1 MDVYRA
7 RWVVPVTAP
16 PVRDGAVAVQNGR
29 IAYVGPALDAPA
41 GDRHE
46 LGDALMLPGLV
57 NTHTHLELTAMRG
70 FLEDLPFAEWIV
82 RLQRAKTT
90 VLTPESMLDAA
101 KLGLAE
107 GLLAGITTYA
117 DTCDSGVALEAM
129 RAMGVRGIM
138 YQEVFGPDPAS
149 CEEAVASLRRKLASY
164 GATVTP
170 LVRVG
175 VSPHAPYT
183 VSDDL
188 FRAVADLAS
197 EMSLPVAVHIAESAE
212 EDAYVREASGPFA
225 DGHRA
230 RGFRVVPRAETPVA
244 LLDRLG
250 VLACRPLL
258 IHCVRTRDSD
268 IAVIAAARC
277 AIAHCPASNAKLGHG
292 IAPLDEW
299 LARGITIGLGS
310 DSMASNNRMH
320 LLEEA
325 RLAILA
331 HRARTPARRAL
342 PASCALELAT
352 IGGARCLG
360 LDREVGSLEAG
371 KAADFAVFSL
381 EELAAIPHADPIATA
396 VFALGGARATTVAV
410 AGNLRVREGRVID
423 ADHRIADRVRATGE
437 ALRASAVSPS
447 RVSG

>member
-1 MDVYRA
+1 MHVYRA

-16 PVRDGAVAVQNGR
+16 PVRDGAVAVEDGR
-29 IAYVGPALDAPA
+29 IAYVGPQARAPA
-41 GDRHE
+41 GETRD
-46 LGDALMLPGLV
+46 LGTALLLPGLV

-82 RLQRAKTT
+82 TLQRAKTT

-101 KLGLAE
+101 QLGVAE

-117 DTCDSGVALEAM
+117 DSCDSGVALEAM
-129 RAMGVRGIM
+129 RVMGVRGIM
-138 YQEVFGPDPAS
+138 YQEVFGPDPAT
-149 CEEAVASLRRKLASY
+149 CEEAVAALRQKLAKHGQAVS
-164 GATVTP
+164 P
-170 LVRVG
+170 LVRLG

-183 VSDDL
+183 VSDEL
-188 FRAVADLAS
+188 FEAVTALAE
-197 EMSLPVAVHIAESAE
+197 EMNVPMAVHIAESAD
-212 EDAYVREASGPFA
+212 EDAYVRDASGAFA
-225 DGHRA
+225 EGHRA
-230 RGFRVVPRAETPVA
+230 RGFRVAPRADTPVA

-250 VLACRPLL
+250 VLARRPLL
-258 IHCVRTRDSD
+258 IHCVRTRESD
-268 IAVIAAARC
+268 IRVIAAAGC

-292 IAPLDEW
+292 IAPLGEW
-299 LARGITIGLGS
+299 IAHGITVGLGS

-325 RLAILA
+325 RLAVLA
-331 HRARTPARRAL
+331 QRVRATAHAPL
-342 PASCALELAT
+342 SASCALELAT

-360 LDREVGSLEAG
+360 LEEEVGSLEVG

-381 EELAAIPHADPIATA
+381 EESAATPHADPIATA

-410 AGNLRVREGRVID
+410 AGNLRVLDGRIVG
-423 ADHRIADRVRATGE
+423 ADDTIAARVRATGE

-447 RVSG
+447 RTTG

>member
-1 MDVYRA
+1 MHVYRA

-16 PVRDGAVAVQNGR
+16 PVRDGAITVEDGR
-29 IAYVGPALDAPA
+29 IAYVGPQRGAPSGEVRDLGAAL
-41 GDRHE
+41 
-46 LGDALMLPGLV
+46 LLPGLV

-90 VLTPESMLDAA
+90 VLTPDSMLDAA
-101 KLGLAE
+101 KLGIAE

-149 CEEAVASLRRKLASY
+149 CDQAVAALRQKLAVHTTALS
-164 GATVTP
+164 P
-170 LVRVG
+170 LVRLG

-183 VSDDL
+183 VSDEL
-188 FRAVADLAS
+188 FEATAALSA
-197 EMSLPVAVHIAESAE
+197 ELTLPMAVHIAESAE
-212 EDAYVREASGPFA
+212 EDTYVCDASGPFA
-225 DGHRA
+225 EGHRA
-230 RGFRVVPRAETPVA
+230 RGFRVVPRADTPVA
-244 LLDRLG
+244 LLARLG
-250 VLACRPLL
+250 VLARRPLL
-258 IHCVRTRDSD
+258 IHCVRTRESD
-268 IAVIAAARC
+268 IRAIAAARC

-299 LARGITIGLGS
+299 LAQGITVGLGS

-331 HRARTPARRAL
+331 HRGRTPVRPALSAARG
-342 PASCALELAT
+342 LELAT
-352 IGGARCLG
+352 IGGARCLD
-360 LDREVGSLEAG
+360 LQDEVGSLEAG
-371 KAADFAVFSL
+371 KAADFAAFSL
-381 EELAAIPHADPIATA
+381 DEFAATPHTDPIASA
-396 VFALGGARATTVAV
+396 VFALGGAHATTVVV
-410 AGNLRVREGRVID
+410 AGNLRVRDGRLID
-423 ADHRIADRVRATGE
+423 ADHRIAARVHATGE
-437 ALRASAVSPS
+437 ALRASAVSPT
-447 RVSG
+447 RTTG

>member
-1 MDVYRA
+1 MHVYRA
-7 RWVVPVTAP
+7 RWVVPITAP
-16 PVRDGAVAVQNGR
+16 PVRDGAIAVEDGR
-29 IAYVGPALDAPA
+29 IAYVGPEAGAPA
-41 GDRHE
+41 GETRQ
-46 LGDALMLPGLV
+46 LGAALLLPGLI

-101 KLGLAE
+101 KLGIAE
-107 GLLAGITTYA
+107 GLLAGITTYG

-129 RAMGVRGIM
+129 RVMGVRGIM
-138 YQEVFGPDPAS
+138 YQEVFGPDPKT
-149 CEEAVASLRRKLASY
+149 CHEAVTALRGKLSALGQALSS
-164 GATVTP
+164 
-170 LVRVG
+170 LVRLG

-183 VSDDL
+183 VSDEL
-188 FRAVADLAS
+188 FQAVAALAD
-197 EMSLPVAVHIAESAE
+197 EMNLPMAVHIAESAE

-230 RGFRVVPRAETPVA
+230 RVFRVAPRADTPVS
-244 LLDRLG
+244 LLERLG
-250 VLACRPLL
+250 VLARRPLL
-258 IHCVRTRDSD
+258 IHCVRTTESD
-268 IAVIAAARC
+268 IRAIAAARC

-299 LARGITIGLGS
+299 IAHGITVGLGS

-325 RLAILA
+325 RLALLA
-331 HRARTPARRAL
+331 HRARTPGRPGL

-360 LDREVGSLEAG
+360 LDDEIGSLEVG

-381 EELAAIPHADPIATA
+381 DELAATPHADPIASA

-410 AGNLRVREGRVID
+410 AGNLRVLDGRVVGGD
-423 ADHRIADRVRATGE
+423 DTIAARVRATGE

-447 RVSG
+447 RTTA